1 MLCAGVMC
9 RMPKKKDWICPFGPD
24 EHEGRPQHVVQ
35 TRLALRRHLVLCHGH
50 QLVQIRTLS
59 GEMTDRIVPIPPEQ
73 LQQQRDIY
81 RSYQRH
87 RRVAAAVRSSSSE
100 AERPIPAAVRP
111 PLRLN
116 ACSLQARPAEYR
128 TPGHTDSSSSAPSS
142 VGGDFEDWEA
152 NLSPGAQYLLSG
164 GHGPSRQ
171 AVSFNR
177 ELGVG
182 PKFGYSRTVPRVG
195 KSGGHST

>member
-1 MLCAGVMC
+1 MLMLCAGVMC

-35 TRLALRRHLVLCHGH
+35 TRLAFQRHLVLCHEH

-59 GEMTDRIVPIPPEQ
+59 GKMTDRIVPIPPEQ

-87 RRVAAAVRSSSSE
+87 RRVAAAVRPSSSEAERLVAAAVWSSSSE
-100 AERPIPAAVRP
+100 AERPVAAAVRP

-116 ACSLQARPAEYR
+116 VCSLQARPAEYR

-142 VGGDFEDWEA
+142 VGGF
-152 NLSPGAQYLLSG
+152 
-164 GHGPSRQ
+164 R
-171 AVSFNR
+171 R
-177 ELGVG
+177 LG
-182 PKFGYSRTVPRVG
+182 S
-195 KSGGHST
+195 